1 MRKTRLEKHQFGGL
15 VARIVGTVA
24 EVHAGAAQRA
34 GAAIDGGAD
43 GFGRRMG

>member
-1 MRKTRLEKHQFGGL
+1 MGKTRGEKHQFGGL

-34 GAAIDGGAD
+34 GAAQDGSAD
-43 GFGRRMG
+43 RFGCRM